1 MRKFNMIQQN
11 SGWRLWSVLGMAVL
25 AGTAAGQ
32 TTTPVAATTTS
43 GPPTV
48 ASFNIER
55 VLPLNAYLSSFTPT
69 FPAHVSAGVKS
80 GALEIRESIVYN
92 TANQLLTLNQFTVQA
107 GAPLPTTSLLPSS
120 IFSILT
126 IKVANVY
133 SSLTPTPSL
142 MFDGT
147 VATNSPASPFG
158 NVTGAPAAVSIGY
171 TTDTPPK
178 INNVVTLIAGTVVEY
193 SPSGA
198 GTVTF
203 SGSPVVP
210 PGSGGGPAI
219 VLAPIANPT
228 TLRVV
233 TLDASGSTSPNAP
246 LTYSWSV
253 VTGAAD
259 IGNPTSAVATGYI
272 LGGAGSYTFMVT
284 VTDTKGN
291 VSTQSVT
298 VQFQL

>member
-32 TTTPVAATTTS
+32 STTPVAATTTS

-69 FPAHVSAGVKS
+69 FPAHVSAGVNS

-126 IKVANVY
+126 IKVDNVY
-133 SSLTPTPSL
+133 SSLTP
-142 MFDGT
+142 
-147 VATNSPASPFG
+147 
-158 NVTGAPAAVSIGY
+158 
-171 TTDTPPK
+171 
-178 INNVVTLIAGTVVEY
+178 
-193 SPSGA
+193 
-198 GTVTF
+198 
-203 SGSPVVP
+203 
-210 PGSGGGPAI
+210 
-219 VLAPIANPT
+219 
-228 TLRVV
+228 
-233 TLDASGSTSPNAP
+233 
-246 LTYSWSV
+246 
-253 VTGAAD
+253 
-259 IGNPTSAVATGYI
+259 
-272 LGGAGSYTFMVT
+272 
-284 VTDTKGN
+284 
-291 VSTQSVT
+291 
-298 VQFQL
+298 